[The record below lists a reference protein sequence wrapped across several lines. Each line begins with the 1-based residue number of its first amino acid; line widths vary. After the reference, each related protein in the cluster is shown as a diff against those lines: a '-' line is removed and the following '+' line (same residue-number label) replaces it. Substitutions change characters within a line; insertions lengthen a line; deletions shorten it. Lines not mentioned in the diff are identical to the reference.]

1 MIQWRVV
8 AAEGGNIQ
16 AEINLN
22 RFQGLLLA
30 FDGPFPSKENL
41 LFSSKKLETSK
52 IIQST
57 KGKASTDKYFTKS
70 YEISDG
76 PEKGRILIVVKYTSG
91 SFGIQFDEICGGEH
105 FIEPNSDL
113 MIYSP
118 FYPYQNPTPASAKF
132 LFSQFWFIRT
142 SNRSQS
148 SHL

>member
-1 MIQWRVV
+1 M
-8 AAEGGNIQ
+8 AADGGNIK
-16 AEINLN
+16 AEIKLN

-57 KGKASTDKYFTKS
+57 KGKARTVKYNIFTKS

-76 PEKGRILIVVKYTSG
+76 PEKGRILIVLKYTSG

-118 FYPYQNPTPASAKF
+118 FYPYQNPEYIEGWA
-132 LFSQFWFIRT
+132 
-142 SNRSQS
+142 
-148 SHL
+148 

>member
-8 AAEGGNIQ
+8 AGEGGNIK
-16 AEINLN
+16 AEIKLN

-41 LFSSKKLETSK
+41 LFSSKKFETST

-57 KGKASTDKYFTKS
+57 KG
-70 YEISDG
+70 
-76 PEKGRILIVVKYTSG
+76 RILIIVKYTAG
-91 SFGIQFDEICGGEH
+91 SFGIQLDEVCGGEH
-105 FIEPNSDL
+105 LIEPNSDL

-132 LFSQFWFIRT
+132 LFSQ
-142 SNRSQS
+142 RSINT
-148 SHL
+148 